1 MIITLAGGGYPATL
15 TARKRRYSS
24 TAVGFPIRYDLSAH
38 SQGISEGFP
47 SWERARCAHTYVCP
61 HVKCDI
67 QPYELPSSD
76 LLSTLVHVATAYSTP
91 SAVLIFCSFAAS
103 LLVGLTL
110 RIPNEL
116 AVNSLPY
123 PPLLSEF
130 CSWLARGSLGIHLET
145 CTILDT
151 PVLYTFRT
159 RSEFIH
165 SCSDF
170 IRILPTNQITNFLD
184 RTL

>member
-24 TAVGFPIRYDLSAH
+24 TAVGFPIRNDLRAY
-38 SQGISEGFP
+38 SQGISGMFP
-47 SWERARCAHTYVCP
+47 SWERARFACTYVCP
-61 HVKCDI
+61 HAKCDF
-67 QPYELPSSD
+67 QAYELPSSA
-76 LLSTLVHVATAYSTP
+76 LLATSILLATAYSTP

-103 LLVGLTL
+103 LFVGLAL

-116 AVNSLPY
+116 TVSSLPY
-123 PPLLSEF
+123 PPLLLEF

-145 CTILDT
+145 CTVLAA
-151 PVLYTFRT
+151 PVLCTLRARSVHIQSTFIP
-159 RSEFIH
+159 RSVHVQSSF
-165 SCSDF
+165 
-170 IRILPTNQITNFLD
+170 RAV